1 MFGDFFV
8 CFILV
13 KQFMFKENKKR
24 SSEIEQI
31 LKDNSFLKDEMA
43 IAIIDLREE
52 NPEIFGYNLDTFIYP
67 ASVYKIFIAAEV
79 LRLIENG
86 SLSLEQ
92 KVVIKSPND
101 VDRDARIFPG
111 DTRKLLFDGDEV
123 TIDYLLDLMLTRSD
137 NTASNTLID
146 LVGRESITEN
156 IIYKYNWHGSE
167 VTRKFLDRKKDA
179 TYQNT
184 KNTLSCVRH
193 LADFLYLV
201 EKEKLISPFVSKK
214 LKEYMLRFNRLNK
227 KFKGLYLTDIH
238 VSYYGKGGWLENNLY
253 SKPLSALKAF
263 LKKGWTIVRWSNDVG
278 VMQGQNSHYVIAV
291 LSVHKTIFPNSYFDI
306 KKLARVVHEYME
318 S

>member
-1 MFGDFFV
+1 
-8 CFILV
+8 
-13 KQFMFKENKKR
+13 MFKENKKR

-31 LKDNSFLKDEMA
+31 LKDNSFLGDEMA
-43 IAIIDLREE
+43 IALIDLQEE

-92 KVVIKSPND
+92 NVIIKSPND

-111 DTRKLLFDGDEV
+111 DTRKLLSEGDEV

-156 IIYKYNWHGSE
+156 IIYKHNWHGSE
-167 VTRKFLDRKKDA
+167 ITRKFLDRNKDVP
-179 TYQNT
+179 YQFSKT
-184 KNTLSCVRH
+184 TLSCVRH
-193 LADFLYLV
+193 LAEFFYLV
-201 EKEKLISPFVSKK
+201 EKETLLSPFVSKS
-214 LKEYMLRFNRLNK
+214 LKEYMLRFNRKNK
-227 KFKGLYLTDIH
+227 TKKGVYLDFSIH
-238 VSYYGKGGWLENNLY
+238 TQYYGKGGWLENNLY
-253 SKPLSALKAF
+253 LKPLSALKAF
-263 LKKGWTIVRWSNDVG
+263 LKKGWTIVRWSNDAG
-278 VMQGQNSHYVIAV
+278 VIRGQNSHYVIAV

-306 KKLARVVHEYME
+306 KKLARAVHEYME
-318 S
+318 K